1 MEITQPKLAR
11 VKIMPLGARPNS
23 PSFFELAAY
32 RLKVLWRFVVS
43 RAGSKR
49 KALLVRETVAL
60 GERRFISV
68 IQFER
73 QRFLVGSSPAT
84 VTLLAQLP
92 DEPTSGEKCCGKNC
106 EECDEETRQ

>member
-1 MEITQPKLAR
+1 MEIPQPKLAP
-11 VKIMPLGARPNS
+11 VKIMPTGARTNS
-23 PSFFELAAY
+23 GLVRFASH

-49 KALLVRETVAL
+49 KALLVRETAAL
-60 GERRFISV
+60 GERRFVSV

-73 QRFLVGSSPAT
+73 QRFLVGSSAST

-92 DEPTSGEKCCGKNC
+92 DEPQSGEKCGGKSGDEC
-106 EECDEETRQ
+106 EEE